1 MADSTDILWNFY
13 QEHCAWERHHEEQRA
28 SVTNILLVVAAG
40 VLSVITFDGI
50 SRSDLP
56 LTIFLIMQGLFGA
69 LFVAKQYERFARHQR
84 LVGKYRQA
92 LNDRFPESQIIA
104 LREQADKEHK
114 EKYRIL
120 SDEVRLHQLWVGLH
134 LLIALF
140 GVVLTGF
147 VLAAPFKSV

>member
-40 VLSVITFDGI
+40 VLSVITFGGI

-69 LFVAKQYERFARHQR
+69 LFVAKQYERFTRHQR
-84 LVGKYRQA
+84 LANVYREV
-92 LNDRFPESQIIA
+92 LNVRFPENRIIL
-104 LREQADKEHK
+104 LRDLADKEQK
-114 EKYRIL
+114 EKYPIL
-120 SDEVRLHQLWVGLH
+120 SDEVRLYQLWVGLH

-147 VLAAPFKSV
+147 VLAAPINAV